1 MQNARIA
8 VRLATFVKNN
18 YMQRKNTGP
27 RKSSRSG
34 GNTSRTSSSKKRFDG
49 PRFARNDGTLSDNY
63 SRGEDGRPAAT
74 GGRNKR
80 ISTANKPLKRRT
92 DERSDGDG
100 YRSTQPTS
108 GGRKKSFERSETRAD
123 KRFSRERKPTGRS
136 PRETSANSFEKK
148 GRNPKPFTRA
158 SGDDKKCSDRNAAG
172 TGSRK
177 GSGDSF
183 ESRGRGPK
191 KPFRSEPEGNKRFS
205 ERKPTGRTPRE
216 TTDRDYNKKDAGPQK
231 PFARGGA
238 NGDKKFSSERRP
250 SSRSPRETRD
260 DSYEKRGSGYKGA
273 GRPTRDGDE
282 GSFERKS
289 SRKPYGKPEFGSD
302 KRATRGGREQ
312 SPNPYARKSEPT
324 GRDADKRAARPS
336 YRKET
341 DERKPASERRYSREQ
356 PEERPSRTPRKT
368 FSEKPYEK
376 RSGKKNGKK
385 EIAGEEKEGT
395 RLNKYIANAGI
406 CSRREADEYIKTG
419 VVTVNGKVVTEM
431 GYQVQGGDIVR
442 FGERSIRPEKPVY
455 ILLNKPKDYITTMD
469 DPDGRHIVTELINVK
484 ERVFPV
490 GRLDRNTTGVLL
502 LTNDGDLA
510 ERLMHPKYEVPKIY
524 LAILDKKM
532 DKHHMEQLMQG
543 VELEDGVIAAD
554 DLAYVEGDK
563 KKIGVAIHSGRNRI
577 VHRMF
582 NHLGYTV
589 EKLDRT
595 SYAGL
600 TKQQLKRSGWR
611 TLTPE
616 EVISLKRLVKLKGK
630 Y

>member
-1 MQNARIA
+1 
-8 VRLATFVKNN
+8 
-18 YMQRKNTGP
+18 
-27 RKSSRSG
+27 
-34 GNTSRTSSSKKRFDG
+34 
-49 PRFARNDGTLSDNY
+49 LSAQPIGE
-63 SRGEDGRPAAT
+63 RGAF
-74 GGRNKR
+74 N
-80 ISTANKPLKRRT
+80 
-92 DERSDGDG
+92 
-100 YRSTQPTS
+100 
-108 GGRKKSFERSETRAD
+108 
-123 KRFSRERKPTGRS
+123 SRERKPTGRT
-136 PRETSANSFEKK
+136 PRETSADSFEKK
-148 GRNPKPFTRA
+148 GRNPKPFTKG
-158 SGDDKKCSDRNAAG
+158 SGEDKKYSERRPSG
-172 TGSRK
+172 RGPRQ

-183 ESRGRGPK
+183 ESRGRAPK
-191 KPFRSEPEGNKRFS
+191 KPFRTSAEGDKRFS

-216 TTDRDYNKKDAGPQK
+216 TTDRTYDKKEAGSRK
-231 PFARGGA
+231 PFTRGGA
-238 NGDKKFSSERRP
+238 DGDKKFSSERRP
-250 SSRSPRETRD
+250 SSRPPRETRD
-260 DSYEKRGSGYKGA
+260 DSYEKRGTGFRGA
-273 GRPTRDGDE
+273 GRPTRDADE
-282 GSFERKS
+282 GSFERKPT
-289 SRKPYGKPEFGSD
+289 RKPYGKPEFSSD
-302 KRATRGGREQ
+302 KKATRGGREQ
-312 SPNPYARKSEPT
+312 SSNPYARKSEPT
-324 GRDADKRAARPS
+324 GRDADKRATRPS

-341 DERKPASERRYSREQ
+341 DERKPTTERRYSREQ
-356 PEERPSRTPRKT
+356 SEERPSRTPRKT

-431 GYQVQGGDIVR
+431 GYQVQGGDIVK

-469 DPDGRHIVTELINVK
+469 DPEGRHIVTELINVK

-524 LAILDKKM
+524 LAILDKKL
-532 DKHHMEQLMQG
+532 DKIHMEQLMQG

-611 TLTPE
+611 ALTPE

>member
-8 VRLATFVKNN
+8 ARLTTFVKNN

-27 RKSSRSG
+27 RKASRSG
-34 GNTSRTSSSKKRFDG
+34 GNTSRSSSSKKKFDG

-63 SRGEDGRPAAT
+63 SRGEDGRPAPT

-80 ISTANKPLKRRT
+80 ISTANKPLKSRT
-92 DERSDGDG
+92 ED
-100 YRSTQPTS
+100 S
-108 GGRKKSFERSETRAD
+108 GTGNYHSAKPESRGRKKPFERTSNRGEGAYS
-123 KRFSRERKPTGRS
+123 SRERKPTGRA
-136 PRETSANSFEKK
+136 PREASADSFEKK
-148 GRNPKPFTRA
+148 GRNPKPFTRG
-158 SGDDKKCSDRNAAG
+158 SGEDKKYSERKPSARSPRQGSD
-172 TGSRK
+172 
-177 GSGDSF
+177 DSF
-183 ESRGRGPK
+183 ESRGRAPK
-191 KPFRSEPEGNKRFS
+191 KPFRTSAEGDKRFS
-205 ERKPTGRTPRE
+205 ERKPSGRTPRE
-216 TTDRDYNKKDAGPQK
+216 TTDRPYAKKEAGSRK
-231 PFARGGA
+231 PFTRGGA
-238 NGDKKFSSERRP
+238 DGDKKFSSERRP
-250 SSRSPRETRD
+250 SNRSPRETRD
-260 DSYEKRGSGYKGA
+260 DSYEKRGTGFRGA
-273 GRPTRDGDE
+273 GRPPRDAGE
-282 GSFERKS
+282 GAFERKPA
-289 SRKPYGKPEFGSD
+289 RKPYGKPESGSD
-302 KRATRGGREQ
+302 KRTTRGD
-312 SPNPYARKSEPT
+312 SAHAPNPYGRRSEPT
-324 GRDADKRAARPS
+324 GREADKRAARPS

-341 DERKPASERRYSREQ
+341 DERKPTSEKRYTRERS
-356 PEERPSRTPRKT
+356 EERPSRTPRKT

-385 EIAGEEKEGT
+385 ETAGEEKEGT

-431 GYQVQGGDIVR
+431 GYQVQGGDIVK

-455 ILLNKPKDYITTMD
+455 ILLNKPKDYITTLD
-469 DPDGRHIVTELINVK
+469 DPEGRHIVTELINVK

-532 DKHHMEQLMQG
+532 DKIHMEQLMQG

-611 TLTPE
+611 ALTPE